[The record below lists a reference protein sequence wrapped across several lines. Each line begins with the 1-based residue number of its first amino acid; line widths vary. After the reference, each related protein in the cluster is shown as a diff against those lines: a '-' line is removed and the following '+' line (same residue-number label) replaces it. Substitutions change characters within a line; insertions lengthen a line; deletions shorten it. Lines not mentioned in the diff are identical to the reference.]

1 MQYFNKIFSLRI
13 QSLEKNLQE
22 QYNFYNK
29 KTLKTLTNVIKKIIR
44 HVLTEDF

>member
-13 QSLEKNLQE
+13 QGLEKNLQE

-29 KTLKTLTNVIKKIIR
+29 KNIENLNKC
-44 HVLTEDF
+44 H